1 MGKTSYRD
9 YNINDYHYNQYYNA
23 YEYHYYCKQLDS
35 MLSRSL
41 LAVAD
46 TGIRVDAL
54 VVGRYGSPTVIT
66 VSARYSLD
74 CIQQC

>member
-9 YNINDYHYNQYYNA
+9 YNINNYYYNQYYNA
-23 YEYHYYCKQLDS
+23 YEYHYYCNQLDS

-46 TGIRVDAL
+46 TAIRVDGL

-66 VSARYSLD
+66 V
-74 CIQQC
+74 